1 MTPSPGKVSLRLAM
15 SLDGY
20 IDDDGGY
27 GWIESVPSPG
37 LDTDHQLPFEDF
49 LTDVDVVVMGRRCHD
64 QRQHL
69 DYGRMGKRVVVATT
83 RPAPS
88 SEEDYVEFSSD
99 PVAVVRSE
107 RASGN
112 HCFLFGGGE
121 LVRSFLEVGL
131 VDRLTVGIV
140 PVLLGSGRPL
150 FGGRHLQLALRL
162 VDYTVQNGKV
172 RLVYERR

>member
-1 MTPSPGKVSLRLAM
+1 MTPSPGKVSLRLAV

-20 IDDDGGY
+20 IADDDGGY
-27 GWIESVPSPG
+27 AWIESVPSPG
-37 LDTDHQLPFEDF
+37 LDTDHQLPFDDF
-49 LTDVDVVVMGRRCHD
+49 LTDVDVVVMGRHCHD
-64 QRQHL
+64 QKQHL
-69 DYGRMGKRVVVATT
+69 DYAPLRKRVVVATT
-83 RPAPS
+83 RPAPP
-88 SEEDYVEFSSD
+88 SEEYVEFTAD

-140 PVLLGSGRPL
+140 PVLLGGGRLL
-150 FGGRHLQLALRL
+150 FGGRHRQLALRL
-162 VDYTVQNGKV
+162 VDYTVQHGKV